1 MIAKLPLIACVK
13 VVPVI
18 QSLAFTGGGTNEKTS
33 GATQD
38 EDSA

>member
-18 QSLAFTGGGTNEKTS
+18 QSLALIGGRHKRKTFRS
-33 GATQD
+33 NPR
-38 EDSA
+38 